1 MQEETNISAA
11 TMQEKESKA
20 PSEQTSSAKES
31 IKKVRR
37 AERRLTYFQR
47 FALQAF
53 AFLLIMYILFAHI
66 VGLMTM
72 PNGDMYPRI
81 DGGDMLLYYRL
92 DKDPKAQDIITFVKN
107 DTRYVARVIAVEG
120 DVVEITDE
128 GNILVNGNSV
138 IESNIF
144 YETYRLEGYTQYPL
158 TLEEGQCFVLAD
170 ARRGA
175 EDSRYY
181 GPVDYDD
188 IVGTVISIMRRNNM

>member
-1 MQEETNISAA
+1 MQEGTNTSASVS
-11 TMQEKESKA
+11 QEAGSPASNKKENA
-20 PSEQTSSAKES
+20 
-31 IKKVRR
+31 KKVRR
-37 AERRLTYFQR
+37 AERRLTFFQR
-47 FALQAF
+47 FAIQAF

-81 DGGDMLLYYRL
+81 DSGDLLLYYRL
-92 DKDPKAQDIITFVKN
+92 DNEPKAQDIITFIKN

-128 GNILVNGNSV
+128 GSVVVNSNSV

-144 YETYRLEGYTQYPL
+144 YETYRLEGYTKYPL
-158 TLEEGQCFVLAD
+158 ELGAGQCFVPAD
-170 ARRGA
+170 GRRGA

-181 GPVDYDD
+181 GPVYYDE